1 MQQLSIQIRDG
12 IDDKEKLIM
21 IQVMT
26 EVENAIN
33 KWERDSKPSMFND
46 LKERLVVEITK
57 QIKSMEKSSKS
68 GGLSREEVE
77 KMIHVALG
85 IYDSDKTGLADYAL
99 ESAGMIN
106 FENEFNIILS
116 IPCLNFFSRWRNIKH
131 SLYGNFQFPSSAAFN
146 LGFFTVE

>member
-1 MQQLSIQIRDG
+1 
-12 IDDKEKLIM
+12 M

-57 QIKSMEKSSKS
+57 QIKSMEKSS
-68 GGLSREEVE
+68 GGLSREEVDR
-77 KMIHVALG
+77 MIHAALG

-99 ESAGMIN
+99 ESAGKIDPLKLKKN
-106 FENEFNIILS
+106 CI
-116 IPCLNFFSRWRNIKH
+116 
-131 SLYGNFQFPSSAAFN
+131 
-146 LGFFTVE
+146 V